1 MNIMEKITATS
12 ASKQL
17 PIIVPDGFNSEEFL
31 TYFLSMEASVP
42 TAETERIS
50 KEIISIVENG
60 LCGAVI
66 AGEPRIGKT
75 RMTKIATKK
84 LRERFGM
91 VLPVYTWICSER
103 SAKTDK
109 AFYTELLR
117 AFDFPAPSKR
127 DTALDMKLR
136 LINAIKIDAERT
148 KSRKVVL
155 FVDEA
160 QRLERKDF
168 NWLISLYNELDAED
182 SRLIVFLVGQI
193 QDMRV
198 LFSKLRKEKQN
209 QIIGRFFTR
218 FFDYH
223 GIVDAKSLLYLLLS
237 IDANTQ
243 YSFDGKQIVVSRDL
257 FPRSYDKQTGLA
269 ALQASLWTAFTEVD
283 KKYGI
288 RTTEIPMEYMM
299 VTVKDIIRHYS
310 IIGDVPEASLGVF
323 PGVSEIIRCI
333 EESGYQYYAGAFTE
347 LEGNGDVFEK
357 RA

>member
-1 MNIMEKITATS
+1 MKKITASS
-12 ASKQL
+12 ASKHI
-17 PIIVPDGFNSEEFL
+17 PTTVPDGFNSEDFL
-31 TYFLSMEASVP
+31 TYFLSTEGSVP

-50 KEIISIVENG
+50 KEINSIVENG

-75 RMTKIATKK
+75 RMTKIATKR
-84 LRERFGM
+84 LREKFGE

-109 AFYTELLR
+109 AFFTELLR
-117 AFDFPAPSKR
+117 AFSFPAPSKR

-160 QRLERKDF
+160 QRLEQKDF
-168 NWLISLYNELDAED
+168 NWLISLYNELDAQD

-193 QDMRV
+193 QEMRV

-237 IDANTQ
+237 IDVYTQ
-243 YSFDGKQIVVSRDL
+243 YSFGGERIMISRDL
-257 FPRSYDKQTGLA
+257 FPCSYDEKTGLT
-269 ALQASLWTAFTEVD
+269 ALQAPLWTAFLEVN

-288 RTTEIPMEYMM
+288 RTAEIPMEYMM
-299 VTVKDIIRHYS
+299 VTVKDIIRHHS
-310 IIGDVPEASLGVF
+310 IIGDGPAASLGVF

-347 LEGNGDVFEK
+347 LEVNGDVFEK